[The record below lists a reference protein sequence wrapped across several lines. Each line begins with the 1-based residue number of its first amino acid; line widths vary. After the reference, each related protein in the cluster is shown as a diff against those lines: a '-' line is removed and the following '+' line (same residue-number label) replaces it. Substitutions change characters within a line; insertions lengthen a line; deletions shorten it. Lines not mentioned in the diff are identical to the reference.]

1 MLLSVPVWLGVDMLS
16 PMRVTVL
23 GSAGSFPAAGRP
35 GSGFLVAEGTTNLL
49 IDAGPGT
56 FFALAE
62 LMDPGALD
70 GIVITHTHADHC
82 SDFYAYFHYLA
93 YGPGGTSP
101 MPVFLPQGAPELLAG
116 LVGGDP
122 AHTFFEVF
130 DLRVVGDDEISLGAL
145 ALRFA
150 PTDHSVPT
158 VAVRVEVGGT
168 SLVYSSDTGVE
179 GGVPA
184 LAGFADV
191 LLCEATLQGDRPS
204 EGFQQHLTAAEAGR
218 IASAAGVGRLVL
230 THLPPSLDAA
240 VSIAEASAVF
250 ARPVTFAEPGTEL
263 EV

>member
-1 MLLSVPVWLGVDMLS
+1 MVATEGKW
-16 PMRVTVL
+16 R
-23 GSAGSFPAAGRP
+23 AGSRDTKSKMPCWAGC
-35 GSGFLVAEGTTNLL
+35 SEVAK
-49 IDAGPGT
+49 
-56 FFALAE
+56 LAQ
-62 LMDPGALD
+62 A
-70 GIVITHTHADHC
+70 T
-82 SDFYAYFHYLA
+82 
-93 YGPGGTSP
+93 
-101 MPVFLPQGAPELLAG
+101 GAPVIPIG
-116 LVGGDP
+116 LWGTEHVWPRSARLPNVANVLDP
-122 AHTFFEVF
+122 
-130 DLRVVGDDEISLGAL
+130 
-145 ALRFA
+145 
-150 PTDHSVPT
+150 PT
-158 VAVRVEVGGT
+158 VAVRVEVGEK

-204 EGFQQHLTAAEAGR
+204 EGFQQHLTAAETGR